1 MSVGSWSFAFIGL
14 ILMVGVEAK
23 AGDFIVLS
31 DLPYT
36 EDQQRVFEDQ
46 IIPAIKADLAPFV
59 IHVGDFKGSK
69 EVCSDGLFL
78 AVRDTLYG
86 LKPGRVFLTPGD
98 NDWTDCDR
106 DSTGLAMREYD
117 RLSRLRQIFFEPA
130 PESPEEMHVMRQ
142 DGYPENARWVDDGVT
157 YVTLHVVGTNNGRAQ
172 ILLDDVDFALAQ
184 VSAREQANRVWL
196 EGAVEQAR
204 EAQAKALVI
213 AMQADVTEPWGSGS
227 CEGTTRIKCDA
238 FAMLRDQVRLAAQQ
252 FRGPVLLIHG
262 DSDPY
267 CLDQE
272 FGGDQAPNLWRLN
285 SAGDYAVIDAVKVTV
300 QPDSTTPFMARTLVS
315 GQAPRQGC

>member
-1 MSVGSWSFAFIGL
+1 MSIRSCAFVGL
-14 ILMVGVEAK
+14 ILLAGVEAK

-36 EDQQRVFEDQ
+36 QDQQQVFDDQ
-46 IIPAIKADLAPFV
+46 IIPAIKADPAPFV

-69 EVCSDGLFL
+69 EVCSDGLFQS
-78 AVRDTLYG
+78 VRDTLYD

-117 RLSRLRQIFFEPA
+117 RLSRLRQIFFAPA
-130 PESPEEMHVMRQ
+130 LESPEEMGVVRQ
-142 DGYPENARWVDDGVT
+142 DGYPENARWVDQGVT
-157 YVTLHVVGTNNGRAQ
+157 FVTLHVVGTNNGRAQ

-184 VSAREQANRVWL
+184 IGAREQANRVWL
-196 EGAVEQAR
+196 EGTVEQAR
-204 EAQAKALVI
+204 DAQAKALVI
-213 AMQADVTEPWGSGS
+213 AMQADITEPWGSGS
-227 CEGTTRIKCDA
+227 CEGTTRTKCDA
-238 FAMLRDQVRLAAQQ
+238 FATLRDQLKLAARR
-252 FRGPVLLIHG
+252 FGGPVLLIHG

-300 QPDSTTPFMARTLVS
+300 QPDSTPPFRAQTLLS